1 MTITPEGRAMVREF
15 AKVQWD
21 AGDLNIAVRPP
32 LGDDIPRRVY
42 RDHAETCSSG
52 GKMSLMARDCKDA
65 LEAALAKCE
74 GNEEAEAVLLEFA
87 SAVLKTFRHEVHDAA
102 RVYYPEYL
110 TKFGKQVVDEV
121 SARYEDDGR
130 SYALTGK
137 NEFTLLPNPYD
148 QTPEKE

>member
-21 AGDLNIAVRPP
+21 AGNLNIAVRLP
-32 LGDDIPRRVY
+32 LGDDIPKRVY
-42 RDHAETCSSG
+42 RDHTATCSDG
-52 GKMSLMARDCKDA
+52 GKMSLMALDCKNA

-74 GNEEAEAVLLEFA
+74 GNNKAEAVLFEFA
-87 SAVLKTFRHEVHDAA
+87 SPVLKTFRHEVHDAA

-110 TKFGKQVVDEV
+110 TKFGKQVVEQV
-121 SARYEDDGR
+121 SARYENDGR
-130 SYALTGK
+130 SYAHTGK

-148 QTPEKE
+148 EEGTL

>member
-21 AGDLNIAVRPP
+21 AGELNLAVRPP
-32 LGDDIPRRVY
+32 LGDDIPKRVY
-42 RDHAETCSSG
+42 RDHADTCSSG

-65 LEAALAKCE
+65 LEVALTKCE
-74 GNEEAEAVLLEFA
+74 GNNDAEAVLLEFA

-102 RVYYPEYL
+102 RVYRPEYL
-110 TKFGKQVVDEV
+110 SDFGKRVVDEV
-121 SARYEDDGR
+121 AARYENDGR

-148 QTPEKE
+148 EEETP

>member
-1 MTITPEGRAMVREF
+1 MGITPEGRAMVREF

-65 LEAALAKCE
+65 LEAALTKCE

-102 RVYYPEYL
+102 QVYYPEYL
-110 TKFGKQVVDEV
+110 SDFGKQVVDEV
-121 SARYEDDGR
+121 SARYENDGH

-148 QTPEKE
+148 EEEAQ

>member
-1 MTITPEGRAMVREF
+1 MTITPEGHAMVREF

-21 AGDLNIAVRPP
+21 AGNLNVAVRPP
-32 LGDDIPRRVY
+32 LGKDIPRDVY
-42 RDHAETCSSG
+42 IDHTNTCSGG

-65 LEAALAKCE
+65 LEAALTKCE
-74 GNEEAEAVLLEFA
+74 GNNEAEAVLLEFA

-121 SARYEDDGR
+121 SARYENDGR
-130 SYALTGK
+130 SYAPAGK

-148 QTPEKE
+148 EEETP

>member
-21 AGDLNIAVRPP
+21 AGSLNVAVRPP
-32 LGDDIPRRVY
+32 LGKDIPRDVY
-42 RDHAETCSSG
+42 IDHANTCSDG

-65 LEAALAKCE
+65 LETALAKCE
-74 GNEEAEAVLLEFA
+74 GNNEAEVVLLEFA

-110 TKFGKQVVDEV
+110 SDFGKQVVNEV
-121 SARYEDDGR
+121 VARYENDGR

>member
-1 MTITPEGRAMVREF
+1 MGITPEGRAMVREF

-32 LGDDIPRRVY
+32 LGKDIPRDVY
-42 RDHAETCSSG
+42 IDHTNTCSGG
-52 GKMSLMARDCKDA
+52 GKMTLMARDCKDA
-65 LEAALAKCE
+65 LEAALSKCE

-102 RVYYPEYL
+102 QVYYPEYL
-110 TKFGKQVVDEV
+110 SDFGKQVVDEV
-121 SARYEDDGR
+121 SARYENDGR

-148 QTPEKE
+148 EEEAQ

>member
-1 MTITPEGRAMVREF
+1 MVREF

-21 AGDLNIAVRPP
+21 AGNLNVAVRPP
-32 LGDDIPRRVY
+32 LGKDIPRDVY
-42 RDHAETCSSG
+42 IDHTNTCSGG
-52 GKMSLMARDCKDA
+52 GKMTLMARDCKDA
-65 LEAALAKCE
+65 LEAALSKCE

-102 RVYYPEYL
+102 QVYYPEYL
-110 TKFGKQVVDEV
+110 SDFGKQVVDEV
-121 SARYEDDGR
+121 SARYENDGR

-148 QTPEKE
+148 EEEAQ

>member
-1 MTITPEGRAMVREF
+1 MAITPEGRAMVREF

-21 AGDLNIAVRPP
+21 AGNLNVAVRPP
-32 LGDDIPRRVY
+32 LGKDIPRDVY
-42 RDHAETCSSG
+42 IDHTNTCSGG
-52 GKMSLMARDCKDA
+52 GKMTLMARDCKDA
-65 LEAALAKCE
+65 LEAAFAKCE

-102 RVYYPEYL
+102 QVYYPEYL
-110 TKFGKQVVDEV
+110 TDFGKKVVDEV
-121 SARYEDDGR
+121 FARYENDGR

-148 QTPEKE
+148 EEGTL

>member
-1 MTITPEGRAMVREF
+1 MVREF

-21 AGDLNIAVRPP
+21 AGNLNVAVRPP
-32 LGDDIPRRVY
+32 LGKDIPRDVY
-42 RDHAETCSSG
+42 IDHTNTCSGG
-52 GKMSLMARDCKDA
+52 GKMTLMARDCKDA
-65 LEAALAKCE
+65 LEAALSKCE

-102 RVYYPEYL
+102 QVYYPEYL
-110 TKFGKQVVDEV
+110 SDFGKQVVDEA
-121 SARYEDDGR
+121 SARYENDGR

-148 QTPEKE
+148 EEEAQ

>member
-52 GKMSLMARDCKDA
+52 GKMSLMARDCKVA
-65 LEAALAKCE
+65 LEAALTKCE
-74 GNEEAEAVLLEFA
+74 GNNEAEAVLLEFA

-121 SARYEDDGR
+121 SARYENDGR
-130 SYALTGK
+130 SYAPAGK

-148 QTPEKE
+148 EEGTL

>member
-65 LEAALAKCE
+65 LEAALTKCE
-74 GNEEAEAVLLEFA
+74 GNNEAEAVLLEFA

-121 SARYEDDGR
+121 SARYENDGR
-130 SYALTGK
+130 SYAPARK

-148 QTPEKE
+148 EEGTL

>member
-21 AGDLNIAVRPP
+21 AGELNIAVRPP

-42 RDHAETCSSG
+42 RDHADTCSSG
-52 GKMSLMARDCKDA
+52 GKMSLMALDCKNA

-137 NEFTLLPNPYD
+137 NEFTQLPNPYD

>member
-21 AGDLNIAVRPP
+21 AGNLNVAVRPP
-32 LGDDIPRRVY
+32 LGKDIPRDVY
-42 RDHAETCSSG
+42 HDHADTCSGG

-65 LEAALAKCE
+65 LEAALTKCE
-74 GNEEAEAVLLEFA
+74 GNNKAEAVLLEFA
-87 SAVLKTFRHEVHDAA
+87 SAVLKTFRHEVHDATQ
-102 RVYYPEYL
+102 VYYPEYL
-110 TKFGKQVVDEV
+110 TKFGKQVVEEV
-121 SARYEDDGR
+121 SARYENDKR

-148 QTPEKE
+148 EEETQ

>member
-21 AGDLNIAVRPP
+21 AGSLNVAVRPP
-32 LGDDIPRRVY
+32 LGDDIPKRVY
-42 RDHAETCSSG
+42 RDHADTCSGG
-52 GKMSLMARDCKDA
+52 GKMSLMARDCKNA
-65 LEAALAKCE
+65 LKTALTKCE
-74 GNEEAEAVLLEFA
+74 GNPDAEEALLEFA

-102 RVYYPEYL
+102 QVYHPEYL

-121 SARYEDDGR
+121 SARYENDGR

-148 QTPEKE
+148 EEGTL

>member
-1 MTITPEGRAMVREF
+1 MAITPEGRAMVREF

-21 AGDLNIAVRPP
+21 AGELNIAVRPP

-42 RDHAETCSSG
+42 RDHADTCSSG
-52 GKMSLMARDCKDA
+52 GKMSLMALDCKNA

-87 SAVLKTFRHEVHDAA
+87 SSVLKTFRHEVHDAA

-137 NEFTLLPNPYD
+137 NEFTLPPNPYD

>member
-1 MTITPEGRAMVREF
+1 MAITPEGRAMVREF

-21 AGDLNIAVRPP
+21 AGDLNVAVRPP

-102 RVYYPEYL
+102 LVYYPEYL
-110 TKFGKQVVDEV
+110 SDFGKQVVDEV
-121 SARYEDDGR
+121 SARYENDGR

-148 QTPEKE
+148 EEEAQ